1 MALGRYGPGN
11 NLFFMVEDP
20 DGYKVELSAEIELM
34 PREMAARSWKHED
47 LWGQAWMRS

>member
-1 MALGRYGPGN
+1 VVALGRYGPGN

-20 DGYKVELSAEIELM
+20 DGYKVELM